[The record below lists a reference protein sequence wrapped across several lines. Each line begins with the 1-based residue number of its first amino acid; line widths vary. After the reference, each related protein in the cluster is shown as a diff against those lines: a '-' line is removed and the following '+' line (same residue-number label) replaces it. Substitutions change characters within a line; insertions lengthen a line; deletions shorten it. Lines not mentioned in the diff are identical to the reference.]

1 MCILLLGLVQI
12 TLQEMQHS
20 CPLLTSRIVREGGR
34 EVFRPMEVP
43 TLPIDRDIQCQDMLH
58 TRLSM
63 PRNDNDDSMLKI
75 YFLLDLTQKM
85 VPSGEFKSSP
95 NPLSKRPAM
104 VLHSVLRWKPSLRM
118 TQTWRPG
125 GVTT

>member
-1 MCILLLGLVQI
+1 MVQI
-12 TLQEMQHS
+12 TLQELQHS

-63 PRNDNDDSMLKI
+63 P
-75 YFLLDLTQKM
+75 
-85 VPSGEFKSSP
+85 
-95 NPLSKRPAM
+95 
-104 VLHSVLRWKPSLRM
+104 
-118 TQTWRPG
+118 
-125 GVTT
+125 

>member
-1 MCILLLGLVQI
+1 MTIYHPTSHYVLISGLVQI

-58 TRLSM
+58 TR
-63 PRNDNDDSMLKI
+63 
-75 YFLLDLTQKM
+75 
-85 VPSGEFKSSP
+85 
-95 NPLSKRPAM
+95 
-104 VLHSVLRWKPSLRM
+104 
-118 TQTWRPG
+118 
-125 GVTT
+125 